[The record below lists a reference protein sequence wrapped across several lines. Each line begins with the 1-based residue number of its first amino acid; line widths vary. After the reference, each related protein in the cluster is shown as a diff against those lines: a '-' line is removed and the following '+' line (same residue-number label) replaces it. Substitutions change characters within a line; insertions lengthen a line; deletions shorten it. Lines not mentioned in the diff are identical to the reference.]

1 MDLRTG
7 FYFLEVK
14 SIVHQHLKIRVDPL
28 FIRVIR
34 VAKIR
39 VDPLSIRVIRV
50 ANMTNLLDSVKQYL
64 TPELIGQASELL
76 GESPDGVS
84 KAANGFIPAILAG
97 LLQKTGDAH
106 AIGSIFSLLS
116 GFDAGVLDHPAGLV
130 GGGNLA
136 HNDPKDAAGHLLGL
150 LFGAKV
156 PAMTN
161 SIAAFSGVKSSS
173 ASSLLGLV
181 GPLVMG
187 VLSKKISGEG
197 LGVSGLANLLMG
209 EQKSIL
215 GALPGGL
222 ASVLGLVNPA
232 AAAVPT
238 ETVETAVG
246 TRWLWPLLLLLGLGF
261 GIMYYMKNCATP
273 AMPQVKTETPAV
285 DSSAIKAA
293 EMAASAQAAASYFS
307 KKLASGFEIKGNPNG
322 IENQLIAFIED
333 ASKPVDKTTWF
344 NFDRLTFNTGS
355 AVIDMDKSREQLT
368 NIYEILKAYPKVK
381 LKVGGYTDNVGKEPA
396 NLKLSTD
403 RAKATVAALQGM
415 GIEKGRLSP
424 EGYGSQHPVASNE
437 TEEGRAQNR
446 RIAVRVTEK

>member
-1 MDLRTG
+1 
-7 FYFLEVK
+7 
-14 SIVHQHLKIRVDPL
+14 
-28 FIRVIR
+28 
-34 VAKIR
+34 
-39 VDPLSIRVIRV
+39 
-50 ANMTNLLDSVKQYL
+50 MTNLLDSVKQYL
-64 TPELIGQASELL
+64 TPQLISHAAELL
-76 GESPDGVS
+76 EESPEGVS
-84 KAANGFIPAILAG
+84 KAASGFIPAILAG
-97 LLQKTGDAH
+97 LLQKTGDAN
-106 AIGSIFSLLS
+106 AMGSIFNLLS
-116 GFDAGVLDHPAGLV
+116 GFDAGVLENASGLV

-136 HNDPKDAAGHLLGL
+136 HHDPKDVSGHLLGL

-156 PAMTN
+156 PAISN
-161 SIAAFSGVKSSS
+161 SIASFSGVKASS
-173 ASSLLGLV
+173 ASSLLGLA

-187 VLSKKISGEG
+187 VLSKKISSEG
-197 LGVSGLANLLMG
+197 LSISGLANLLTG

-222 ASVLGLVNPA
+222 AGVLGLVNPA
-232 AAAVPT
+232 AAVAAPT
-238 ETVETAVG
+238 ETVETATG
-246 TRWLWPLLLLLGLGF
+246 TRWLWPLLLLLGIGA
-261 GIMYYMKNCATP
+261 GIMYYVKNCTAP
-273 AMPQVKTETPAV
+273 VMPPVKTETPAV
-285 DSSAIKAA
+285 DSTAIKAA
-293 EMAASAQAAASYFS
+293 EMAESAQAAVSYYM

-396 NLKLSTD
+396 NMKLSTD
-403 RAKATVAALQGM
+403 RAKATVDALQGM
-415 GIEKGRLSP
+415 GIEKGRLTP
-424 EGYGSQHPVASNE
+424 EGYGSQHPVATND